1 LEGSVESVDVAEL
14 MKSIRAEIEDKKKR
28 GLFTDAEI
36 RDIAEHPLN
45 PVLDAHEFKSTLLD
59 EFRASAEAWNF
70 RFGPDTL
77 FRSSR
82 GLAGRALERLR
93 ALLAPVQKLFWNP
106 NPMIAALS
114 RQSDLN
120 SAYVHVLHNLAQEL
134 TRLSLD
140 VQDLRNRNLQLL
152 ARLELLERREKTLES
167 MVVYRGQQA
176 RDPGGDEGR

>member
-1 LEGSVESVDVAEL
+1 MESVNVAEL
-14 MKSIRAEIEDKKKR
+14 MESIRSEIEDKKRK
-28 GLFTDAEI
+28 GLYTDAEL

-45 PVLDAHEFKSTLLD
+45 PVLDAHEFKSTLLE
-59 EFRASAEAWNF
+59 EFRAPDAGWNF

-82 GLAGRALERLR
+82 GLAGRALEALR
-93 ALLAPVQKLFWNP
+93 ALLGPVQKLFWNP

-134 TRLSLD
+134 TRLSLE
-140 VQDLRNRNLQLL
+140 VQDLKNRNLQLL
-152 ARLELLERREKTLES
+152 SRLELAERREKTLES
-167 MVVYRGQQA
+167 MVVYRGGEP